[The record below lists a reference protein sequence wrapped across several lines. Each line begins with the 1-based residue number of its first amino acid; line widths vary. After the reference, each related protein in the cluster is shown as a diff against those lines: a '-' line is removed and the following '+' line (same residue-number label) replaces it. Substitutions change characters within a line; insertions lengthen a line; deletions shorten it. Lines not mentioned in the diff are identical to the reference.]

1 MNWTRWRAFWTGAAL
16 ILATNAVVLG
26 GVAYNRSGQPDSML
40 RLTQRELPAQYT
52 WRSSSENS
60 GLALRIAWR
69 AVWREGNEAQQII
82 ANTYGQGISP
92 QWLDEAKLAALG
104 FDLES
109 LRHPVD
115 RERRD
120 RMPSKEVFLVL
131 ELDGP
136 AYRQLLDQT
145 RQYAASAADRL
156 RRIPDDKQLQQ
167 AARIAEEF
175 LNREEHDN
183 SRLVVI
189 DAGLDR
195 EAVRAAHPDRDR
207 HAIVRGRIQ
216 PDAADSTH
224 KPRGH
229 IVGLSVDEVNVPA
242 SFRAAVGEGRPI
254 WEQAPASSAARYDLT
269 VQFGKRLEPWITAAS
284 KTGP

>member
-1 MNWTRWRAFWTGAAL
+1 MNWTRRRAFWTGAAL

-26 GVAYNRSGQPDSML
+26 GVAYNRSGQPDSVL
-40 RLTQRELPAQYT
+40 PLTQRELPVQYT
-52 WRSSSENS
+52 WRSSNENS
-60 GLALRIAWR
+60 GLALHIVWR
-69 AVWREGNEAQQII
+69 AVAREANDAQQII
-82 ANTYGQGISP
+82 ANLYPQGTSP
-92 QWLDEAKLAALG
+92 QWLDEAKLTALG
-104 FDLES
+104 FDVES
-109 LRHPVD
+109 LRHPID

-136 AYRQLLDQT
+136 AYQQLLDQT
-145 RQYAASAADRL
+145 RRYAAGAADRL
-156 RRIPDDKQLQQ
+156 RRTPDDKQLQQ
-167 AARIAEEF
+167 AARAAEEL

-195 EAVRAAHPDRDR
+195 EVLRAAHPDRDH

-216 PDAADSTH
+216 SDAADSTH

-229 IVGLSVDEVNVPA
+229 ITGLSIDEVNVPA
-242 SFRAAVGEGRPI
+242 SFRAAVGD
-254 WEQAPASSAARYDLT
+254 APSMYPTSAGPRARYDVT
-269 VQFGKRLEPWITAAS
+269 VRFGRRLEPWITAAT
-284 KTGP
+284 KAGP